1 MFFFLHSEKVNTSCT
16 TNSRLMRYY
25 VPPLERARLALR
37 KSYYFL
43 ALHYGRRWT
52 IFPIAETKEISNKGF
67 QMVVSGPLNFKTIH
81 YYFKGLSW
89 LRDIPG
95 DFSFPLLCCFKRLL
109 SFHTPA
115 MSLCLLSFC
124 LKLIFTMFGGTGLQY
139 YNALVWN
146 AFNFYLHQNKNFS
159 NLRYSL

>member
-1 MFFFLHSEKVNTSCT
+1 MFSVFSFLNSEKVNINQGCT

-25 VPPLERARLALR
+25 VLPLERARLALR

-43 ALHYGRRWT
+43 ALHYGGRWT
-52 IFPIAETKEISNKGF
+52 IFPIAETKEISDKGF
-67 QMVVSGPLNFKTIH
+67 QMVLSGPLNFETIH
-81 YYFKGLSW
+81 YCFKGLSW

-95 DFSFPLLCCFKRLL
+95 DFSFPALCCFKRLL

-115 MSLCLLSFC
+115 MSLCLCLLFFC

-139 YNALVWN
+139 YNALVLQC
-146 AFNFYLHQNKNFS
+146 F
-159 NLRYSL
+159 